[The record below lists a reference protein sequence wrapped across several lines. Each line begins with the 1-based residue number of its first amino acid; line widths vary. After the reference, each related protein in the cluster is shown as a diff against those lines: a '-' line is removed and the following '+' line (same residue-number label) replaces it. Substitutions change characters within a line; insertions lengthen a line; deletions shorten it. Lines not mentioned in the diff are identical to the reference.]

1 MPTNYTKAEIRFWW
15 DPKDNAIHVTTRP
28 GSTSKPLHTT
38 FPTNEDSV
46 RRHRSFFTWLVEMLK
61 AEGKPVPPTLAVS
74 PACAELPVILH
85 GSMWWN
91 DPTRPARLEEFVLR
105 HDAVVF
111 AVTDME
117 DRTCYRGVLQR
128 IETGSNKFRGPLLF
142 NGGTGEAFC
151 ELTSSQDGTYK
162 LKGKW
167 SQSTTPEVFDW
178 NAELECGDQ

>member
-15 DPKDNAIHVTTRP
+15 DPRDNAIHVTTRP

-46 RRHRSFFTWLVEMLK
+46 RWHRSFFTWLVEMLK
-61 AEGKPVPPTLAVS
+61 AEGKPVPATGAG
-74 PACAELPVILH
+74 PARAELPIVLR

-91 DPTRPARLEEFVLR
+91 DPTKPGRLEEFVLR
-105 HDAVVF
+105 HDALAF

-117 DRTCYRGVLQR
+117 DRTSYRGVLQR
-128 IETGSNKFRGPLLF
+128 IETGSNKFRGLLHF
-142 NGGTGEAFC
+142 NEGKGEASC
-151 ELTSSQDGTYK
+151 ELPSSEDGTYK

-167 SQSTTPEVFDW
+167 SQSTTLEVFDW
-178 NAELECGDQ
+178 NAELEARSS